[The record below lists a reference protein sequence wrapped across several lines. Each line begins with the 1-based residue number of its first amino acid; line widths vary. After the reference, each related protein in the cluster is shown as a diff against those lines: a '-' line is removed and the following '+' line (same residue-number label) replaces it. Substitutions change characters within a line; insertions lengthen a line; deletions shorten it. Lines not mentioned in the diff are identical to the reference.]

1 MKERDVVMKKS
12 ELVQA
17 ISEKMELSKAEAAR
31 RIDAM
36 DVIVETIAETLEVG
50 DKAKIGNY
58 IVVEK
63 KEIPARTG
71 RNPKTGEV
79 LNIAEKVVVKV
90 KATAA
95 AKKL

>member
-1 MKERDVVMKKS
+1 MKKS

-50 DKAKIGNY
+50 DKAKIGDY

-63 KEIPARTG
+63 KEVPARTG
-71 RNPKTGEV
+71 RHPKTGEV
-79 LNIAEKVVVKV
+79 LNIAEKVVIKV

-95 AKKL
+95 AKKF

>member
-1 MKERDVVMKKS
+1 MKKS
-12 ELVQA
+12 ELVQV

-36 DVIVETIAETLEVG
+36 DVIVETIADTLEVG

-63 KEIPARTG
+63 KEVPARTG

-79 LNIAEKVVVKV
+79 LNIAEKVVIKV

>member
-17 ISEKMELSKAEAAR
+17 ISEKMELSKAEATR

-50 DKAKIGNY
+50 SKAKIGNY

-63 KEIPARTG
+63 KEVPARTG

>member
-1 MKERDVVMKKS
+1 MKKS

-50 DKAKIGNY
+50 DKAKIGDY

-63 KEIPARTG
+63 KEVPARTG
-71 RNPKTGEV
+71 RHPKTGEV
-79 LNIAEKVVVKV
+79 LNIAEKVVIKV

>member
-17 ISEKMELSKAEAAR
+17 ISEKMELSKAEAAI

-63 KEIPARTG
+63 KEVPARTG

-79 LNIAEKVVVKV
+79 LNIAEKVVIKV

>member
-1 MKERDVVMKKS
+1 MKERDVVMKKA

-63 KEIPARTG
+63 KEVPARTG

>member
-1 MKERDVVMKKS
+1 MKKS

-63 KEIPARTG
+63 KEVPARTG
-71 RNPKTGEV
+71 RNPKTGEA

>member
-50 DKAKIGNY
+50 SKAKIGNY

-63 KEIPARTG
+63 KEVPARTG

>member
-36 DVIVETIAETLEVG
+36 DIIVETIAETLEVG

-63 KEIPARTG
+63 KEVPARTG

>member
-1 MKERDVVMKKS
+1 MKKS

-50 DKAKIGNY
+50 DKAKIGDY

-63 KEIPARTG
+63 KEVPARTG

-79 LNIAEKVVVKV
+79 LNIAEKVVIKV

>member
-50 DKAKIGNY
+50 DKAKIGDY

-63 KEIPARTG
+63 KEVPARTG
-71 RNPKTGEV
+71 RHPKTGEV
-79 LNIAEKVVVKV
+79 LNIAEKVIIKV

>member
-17 ISEKMELSKAEAAR
+17 ISEKMELSKAEAAK

-50 DKAKIGNY
+50 DKAKIGDY

-63 KEIPARTG
+63 KEVPARTG
-71 RNPKTGEV
+71 RHPKTGEV
-79 LNIAEKVVVKV
+79 LNIAEKVIIKV

>member
-50 DKAKIGNY
+50 DKAKIGDY

-63 KEIPARTG
+63 KEVPARTG

-79 LNIAEKVVVKV
+79 LNIAEKVVIKV

>member
-1 MKERDVVMKKS
+1 MKKS

-50 DKAKIGNY
+50 DKAKIGDY

-63 KEIPARTG
+63 KEVPARTG

-79 LNIAEKVVVKV
+79 LNIAEKVIIKV

>member
-36 DVIVETIAETLEVG
+36 DVIVETIADTLEVG

-63 KEIPARTG
+63 KEVPARTG

>member
-1 MKERDVVMKKS
+1 MKKS

-63 KEIPARTG
+63 KEVPARTG

>member
-1 MKERDVVMKKS
+1 MKERDVVMKKA

-50 DKAKIGNY
+50 AKAKIGNY

-63 KEIPARTG
+63 KEVPARTG

>member
-50 DKAKIGNY
+50 DKAKIGDY

-63 KEIPARTG
+63 KEVPARTG

>member
-1 MKERDVVMKKS
+1 MKKS

-50 DKAKIGNY
+50 DKAKIGDY

-63 KEIPARTG
+63 KEVPARTG

>member
-1 MKERDVVMKKS
+1 MKKS

-50 DKAKIGNY
+50 SKAKIGNY

-63 KEIPARTG
+63 KEVPARTG

-79 LNIAEKVVVKV
+79 LNIAEKVVIKV

>member
-50 DKAKIGNY
+50 DKAKIGDY

-63 KEIPARTG
+63 KEVPARTG
-71 RNPKTGEV
+71 RHPKTGEV
-79 LNIAEKVVVKV
+79 LNIAEKVVIKV

>member
-1 MKERDVVMKKS
+1 MKKS

-17 ISEKMELSKAEAAR
+17 ISEKMELSKAEAAK

-50 DKAKIGNY
+50 DKAKIGDY

-63 KEIPARTG
+63 KEVPARTG
-71 RNPKTGEV
+71 RHPKTGEV
-79 LNIAEKVVVKV
+79 LNIAEKVIIKV

>member
-17 ISEKMELSKAEAAR
+17 ISEKMELSKAEAAK

-36 DVIVETIAETLEVG
+36 DVIVETIADTLEVG

-63 KEIPARTG
+63 KEVPARTG
-71 RNPKTGEV
+71 RHPKTGEV